1 MITTKIV
8 IANGFVEVTK
18 ANLVKLCDVSIILG
32 LPFVLFM
39 LEFVHGLMKFVQ
51 AKDVFMCDYILIIN
65 IYQFDLY
72 I

>member
-1 MITTKIV
+1 MTITKRIV
-8 IANGFVEVTK
+8 DNGFVEVTK
-18 ANLVKLCDVSIILG
+18 ANLVKLCDVIIISS
-32 LPFVLFM
+32 LPCVLFM

-51 AKDVFMCDYILIIN
+51 PKDVFMCEYILIIK